1 MNEMI
6 LDNPQESIPA
16 VGPIGRTLRV
26 FIGGLQVYF
35 VWSAVTYF
43 SALRYESLGDQPF
56 FWAITSQPA
65 HCSSIA

>member
-6 LDNPQESIPA
+6 LDKSQERIPA

-26 FIGGLQVYF
+26 FIGGLQLYF

-43 SALRYESLGDQPF
+43 AALRYE
-56 FWAITSQPA
+56 
-65 HCSSIA
+65 